1 MKMTSSLYG
10 TALAAVLTTPAFAQ
24 STEATSRP
32 SAQAAQSSSVPG
44 DIVVT
49 ARRRAENLQDVP
61 VAITALTGATLQE
74 RNITDV
80 SALDGI
86 APNVKVV
93 ESNSNTTTYIQIR
106 GSVTTNPNPGYE
118 PAAAMYVDGV
128 YIGKAVGSTID
139 IADIDHIEVLR
150 GPQGT
155 LFGRNTLSGAINIIT
170 RKPSGEFGGMLKVG
184 IGNYGRHVAQGSVDL
199 PAFGDFSVKLAGL
212 WSERNGYLK
221 TRADPFG
228 IVPGSTPTVKRLGDE
243 KSRAMRAAI
252 RYAPSKDVVFDYTVD
267 FNRMRNTPG
276 QGTLQ
281 GVGAGG
287 IFDPASPVYS
297 GVPLSLYVQTGKRPH
312 ENYAT
317 AAVDGAKLFEGVKS
331 WTHTFTGT
339 FEVGAT
345 TIKSIT
351 AYRDLEWQQSLD
363 LDASPLP
370 LAAAGSDLDYWQ
382 FSQELQASG
391 KVGRVNYT
399 GGLYYF
405 RDHGGS
411 ANPQQFFGTTLVN
424 DAVFK
429 TRAYAVYAQV
439 DWNPPILNDKL
450 TLTAG
455 YRYSDERKTVRRFA
469 SAGGFVTIPADTRAA
484 KTFTGSTPTFIAKY
498 DITDDFNVYAKY
510 SQGFKSGGF
519 STDASTPATA
529 ITPYDPE
536 IVKSVEIGSKLRLFD
551 GRLRINAAAFFDKH
565 NDQQIAVFTP
575 TSAGFVTLT
584 TNDARSKIKGFEL
597 EVQATP
603 TNGLLLSANVGR
615 TDAKFT
621 EFFAFVGGPN
631 VAATQAFAFV
641 PRWVAS
647 GTADVT
653 VVDRESLKV
662 NVALDVL
669 HNGKNATLSYSTD
682 PAVNPNIYA
691 TLADAQTVL
700 DGRLTFSRI
709 PVGSSELQLTGFV
722 KNIFN
727 DASVT
732 AGIDFGA
739 SFGNIVT
746 RNYNWPRTFG
756 ADLTLRF

>member
-1 MKMTSSLYG
+1 MKIAFPLCG
-10 TALAAVLTTPAFAQ
+10 TALALVLAAPASAQ
-24 STEATSRP
+24 SADTSAPEAASTSTI
-32 SAQAAQSSSVPG
+32 PG

-61 VAITALTGATLQE
+61 VAITALTGAMLQE

-80 SALDGI
+80 TALDGI

-118 PAAAMYVDGV
+118 PAAAMYIDGV

-155 LFGRNTLSGAINIIT
+155 LFGRNTLSGAVNIIT
-170 RKPSGEFGGMLKVG
+170 RKPSGEFGGMVKIG
-184 IGNYGRHVAQGSVDL
+184 AGNYGRRVAQGNVDL
-199 PAFGDFSVKLAGL
+199 PSFGNVSVKLAGL

-243 KSRAMRAAI
+243 KSQALRAAI
-252 RYAPSKDVVFDYTVD
+252 RYEPSSDVVFDYTVD
-267 FNRMRNTPG
+267 YNRVRNTPA

-281 GVGAGG
+281 SLGTGG
-287 IFDPASPVYS
+287 IFDPASPAYV
-297 GVPLSLYVQTGKRPH
+297 GVPLNLYVQTNKRPR

-317 AAVDGAKLFEGVKS
+317 AGVDGAKLFEGVKS
-331 WTHTFTGT
+331 WTHALTGT

-382 FSQELQASG
+382 FSQEFQASG
-391 KVGRVNYT
+391 KVGRLNYT

-405 RDHGGS
+405 RDHGDA
-411 ANPQQFFGTTLVN
+411 ANPQQFFGTSLVN

-439 DWNPPILNDKL
+439 DWNPPILDDKL

-455 YRYSDERKTVRRFA
+455 YRYSHERKTVQRFA
-469 SAGGFVTIPADTRAA
+469 SAGGFITIPSDTRAA
-484 KTFTGSTPTFIAKY
+484 ETFTGSTPTFVAKF
-498 DITDDFNVYAKY
+498 DVTDDFNVYAKY
-510 SQGFKSGGF
+510 SEGFKSGGF
-519 STDASTPATA
+519 STDATTPATA

-536 IVKSVEIGSKLRLFD
+536 IVKSVELGSKLRLFD

-575 TSAGFVTLT
+575 TPAGFVTLT

-603 TNGLLLSANVGR
+603 VDGLLLSANVGH

-621 EFFAFVGGPN
+621 EFFAVVGGPN

-653 VVDRESLKV
+653 VVNRETLKV
-662 NVALDVL
+662 NVAVDVS
-669 HNGKNATLSYSTD
+669 HSGKNATLPYSTD
-682 PAVNPNIYA
+682 PAANPNIYA
-691 TLADAQTVL
+691 TLADAQTVV